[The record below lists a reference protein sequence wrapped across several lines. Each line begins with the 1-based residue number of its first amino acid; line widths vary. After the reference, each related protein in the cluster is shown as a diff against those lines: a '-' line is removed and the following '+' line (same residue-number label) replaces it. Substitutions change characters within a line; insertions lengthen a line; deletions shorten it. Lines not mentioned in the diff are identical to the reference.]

1 MNSLQIAEQFVIAIN
16 AHDIE
21 GIVALMTRDH
31 RFTDS
36 LGNVVEGRESMRG
49 GWAAYFEM
57 VPDYNLTIEKRFVVA
72 AESADEVV
80 LVGMAQG
87 SYASEGHIRAG
98 SAWSTPIAVRAAVRH
113 ARISEWRVYADNQPI
128 REQIRAASA

>member
-1 MNSLQIAEQFVIAIN
+1 MNSLQIAEQFVVAIN
-16 AHDIE
+16 AHNIE

-57 VPDYNLTIEKRFVVA
+57 VPDYNLTIEKRFVA
-72 AESADEVV
+72 AENTEEVV
-80 LVGMAQG
+80 LVGMA
-87 SYASEGHIRAG
+87 YGHMRTKDT
-98 SAWSTPIAVRAAVRH
+98 SKPAALG
-113 ARISEWRVYADNQPI
+113 APL
-128 REQIRAASA
+128 

>member
-1 MNSLQIAEQFVIAIN
+1 MNSLQIAEQFVVAIN
-16 AHDIE
+16 AHNIE

-57 VPDYNLTIEKRFVVA
+57 VPDYNLTIEKRFVA
-72 AESADEVV
+72 AENTEEVV
-80 LVGMAQG
+80 LVGMAYG
-87 SYASEGHIRAG
+87 SYANEGHIQAG

-128 REQIRAASA
+128 REQIRATSA